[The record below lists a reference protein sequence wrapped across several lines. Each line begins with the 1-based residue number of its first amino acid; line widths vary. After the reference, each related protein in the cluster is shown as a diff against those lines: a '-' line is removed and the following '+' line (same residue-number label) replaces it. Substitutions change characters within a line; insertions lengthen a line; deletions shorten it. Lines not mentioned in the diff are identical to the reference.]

1 MVTVPPPRHR
11 EFFDVLRDAD
21 TRGAW
26 RTLPTAG
33 APLLELI
40 LADDFDELARRG
52 SRTRL
57 VRWAPGALLPEPVVH
72 AFHEQVFVVDGEF
85 VVGCDARGEGGE
97 TFGPY
102 TYACRPPGILHGPF
116 ASRTGC
122 TLLEF
127 MYW

>member
-1 MVTVPPPRHR
+1 MSPSPIKRHR

-21 TRGAW
+21 ATGAW
-26 RTLPTAG
+26 RTVPTAG
-33 APLLELI
+33 ASLRELV
-40 LADDFDELARRG
+40 LADDFDAVAHRG

-57 VRWAPGALLPEPVVH
+57 VRWPPGALLPEPVVH
-72 AFHEQVFVVDGEF
+72 DFHEEVFVVDGEF

-97 TFGPY
+97 TFGPF
-102 TYACRPPGILHGPF
+102 TYACRPPGVLHGPF

-127 MYW
+127 MYY

>member
-1 MVTVPPPRHR
+1 MSPVPTKLHR
-11 EFFDVLRDAD
+11 EFFDVIRDAD
-21 TRGAW
+21 ARGAW

-33 APLLELI
+33 APLSELI
-40 LADDFDELARRG
+40 LADDFDPAARLG

-72 AFHEQVFVVDGEF
+72 DFHEEVFVVDGEF
-85 VVGCDARGEGGE
+85 VVGCDASGEGGE
-97 TFGPY
+97 TFGPF
-102 TYACRPPGILHGPF
+102 TYACRPPGVLHGPF

-127 MYW
+127 MYY

>member
-1 MVTVPPPRHR
+1 MPSVPPGRHR

-21 TRGAW
+21 ARGAW

-33 APLLELI
+33 APLRELI
-40 LADDFDELARRG
+40 LADDFDPVARRG

-57 VRWAPGALLPEPVVH
+57 VRWPPGALLPEAVVH
-72 AFHEQVFVVDGEF
+72 DFHEEVFVVDGEF

-102 TYACRPPGILHGPF
+102 TYACRPPGVVHGPF

-127 MYW
+127 MYY